1 VATPVVEPV
10 PVAAAAVVG
19 PVLVATEPIAR
30 VPAPAA
36 AQGQLALGPTLRTA
50 RYLRPEQLLARTTF
64 LAERRLAHARP
75 GLLARLYQR
84 RLARIQPH
92 TVAAAPL
99 WRWPPAPLDPAARAH
114 PERADD
120 LIARRFTFLNHTR
133 VVADWSAPGASRLWR
148 FHLHGFG
155 YALDLAIAA
164 RRGQRAAGQALDD
177 LVRSWL
183 GTHPVDASDAWHPF
197 VASERLI
204 AWLVA
209 RDLWPP
215 LREVVDEPILLHALY
230 VDRHLETDVGGNHLL
245 KNLVALLLAGC
256 AFDGP
261 GPARWRTRASTLLQR
276 QLQLQILPDGGHYER
291 SPMYHLLVLADLLI
305 ALLAAGRRD
314 LDVAQDLAQAVTR
327 MQRVARSLVH
337 PDGDIPLFN
346 DSVLSEAPRPDQ
358 LIGPATDPAPPC
370 LPLMGYAS
378 LAMPAGVLIADC
390 GPPGPDDLPAHVH
403 ADALSFELSIGQQRV
418 LVDGGVFDYTAG
430 PRRDHLRGTA
440 AHNTVQVDG
449 ANQTEVWGTFR
460 VGQRARVRLDRCT
473 PDLLVASHDGYAR
486 LGVRHERRIDAASGV
501 GWRVLD
507 TLTGHGQHTAD
518 ARLRLH
524 PALRWRQQGERF
536 VACDASG
543 RALLQVEPIGAPRC
557 TIEADVYAE
566 RFGQLQSVEV
576 LRLQRHGHLPFV
588 FGCWLLLPGA
598 EPVVC

>member
-1 VATPVVEPV
+1 M
-10 PVAAAAVVG
+10 AA
-19 PVLVATEPIAR
+19 EPI
-30 VPAPAA
+30 VGAPAA
-36 AQGQLALGPTLRTA
+36 PVRQLSLGPTLRTA

-64 LAERRLAHARP
+64 LAERRLARARP

-84 RLARIQPH
+84 RLARILPS

-133 VVADWSAPGASRLWR
+133 SVPDWSAPNASRLWR

-164 RRGQRAAGQALDD
+164 RRGQRAAGQALDE

-183 GTHPVDASDAWHPF
+183 ATHPIDAANDAWHPF

-215 LREVVDEPILLHALY
+215 LRDVVDEPILLHALY
-230 VDRHLETDVGGNHLL
+230 VARHLETDVGGNHLL

-261 GPARWRTRASTLLQR
+261 APATWRARASTVLQR
-276 QLQLQILPDGGHYER
+276 QLQIQILPDGGHYER
-291 SPMYHLLVLADLLI
+291 SPMYHLLVLSDLLI
-305 ALLAAGRRD
+305 VLLAAGRRE
-314 LDVAQDLAQAVTR
+314 LAISHDLARAVHQ

-346 DSVLSEAPRPDQ
+346 DSVLGEAPQPAQ
-358 LIGPATDPAPPC
+358 LIGPATDPAPAC
-370 LPLMGYAS
+370 LGSMGYAS
-378 LAMPAGVLIADC
+378 LALAAGVLIADC

-403 ADALSFELSIGQQRV
+403 ADALSFELSLGPQRV
-418 LVDGGVFDYTAG
+418 LVDGGAFDYTAG
-430 PRRDHLRGTA
+430 PLRDHLRGTA

-449 ANQTEVWGTFR
+449 ADQTEVWGTFR
-460 VGQRARVRLDRCT
+460 VGRRARVRLDRCT
-473 PDLLVASHDGYAR
+473 PDLLVAAHDGYAR
-486 LGVRHERRIDAASGV
+486 LGVRHERRIDAVSGV

-507 TLTGHGQHTAD
+507 TLTGHGRHTAD

-524 PALRWRQQGERF
+524 PALRWQTQGERF
-536 VACDASG
+536 VARDASG
-543 RALLQVEPIGAPRC
+543 RARLLVQPIGVPRC
-557 TIEADVYAE
+557 TIESDVYAE
-566 RFGQLQSVEV
+566 RFGQLQSIAV
-576 LRLQRHGHLPFV
+576 LRLQRHGQLPFV